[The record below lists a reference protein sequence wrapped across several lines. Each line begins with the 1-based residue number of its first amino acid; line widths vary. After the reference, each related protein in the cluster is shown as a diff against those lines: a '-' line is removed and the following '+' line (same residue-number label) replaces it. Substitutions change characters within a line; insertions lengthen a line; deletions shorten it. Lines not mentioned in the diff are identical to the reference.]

1 MLHWLVSSH
10 MGTELQFCMCAK
22 SFQSCLTLCDLLD
35 CIPPGSSVQEILQAE
50 ILEWI
55 AMPSSRESS
64 WSRDWAQVSCISGRF
79 LTVWATG
86 KPGFQVYLPAKP
98 LHLAQLQLVSW
109 DVLHKQMGP
118 LSVGPV
124 RSAHLAV
131 VLISRQSCT
140 CRSLHEA
147 VKTSHRSQKPHR
159 AWQQVF
165 MQILCCTLQIK
176 QTFY

>member
-1 MLHWLVSSH
+1 

-35 CIPPGSSVQEILQAE
+35 SSPPGSSVHGILQAK
-50 ILEWI
+50 ILEWVT
-55 AMPSSRESS
+55 MPSFRGSS
-64 WSRDWAQVSCISGRF
+64 WSRDWAQVSCIADGF

-109 DVLHKQMGP
+109 DVLHKQMDP
-118 LSVGPV
+118 LAVGPV
-124 RSAHLAV
+124 RWAHLAV

-147 VKTSHRSQKPHR
+147 VKSLTDLRNHTEPDSKY
-159 AWQQVF
+159 
-165 MQILCCTLQIK
+165 LCSSSVALCK
-176 QTFY
+176 